1 MNNTARL
8 LQHNAWATR
17 VLLERCRSLTPQQL
31 QQRFDI
37 GPGSLHDT
45 LRHIIGAML
54 RWSDRIADQPVRAS
68 IEKNPDPQTPDELLV
83 LLDRAGRELEEV
95 GSRRPARRDDAGG
108 IPARALHARHR
119 DGACAHARHTPP
131 RAGPQHVQTPGGDGS
146 PRPRRHR
153 VGASHKLAPAS
164 SGSVIPDTRTHEST
178 AGRHGPEDRSDPLR
192 F

>member
-17 VLLERCRSLTPQQL
+17 VLLERCRSLTPQQF

-68 IEKNPDPQTPDELLV
+68 IEKNPNPQTPDELLV

-95 GSRRPARRDDAGG
+95 ASRVD
-108 IPARALHARHR
+108 R
-119 DGACAHARHTPP
+119 DGRHDEMMQAEFRPEHFTRGTAMVHVLTHGIHH
-131 RAGPQHVQTPGGDGS
+131 RAQALNMF
-146 PRPRRHR
+146 RRLG
-153 VGASHKLAPAS
+153 VTDLPDLD
-164 SGSVIPDTRTHEST
+164 VIEWELRTN
-178 AGRHGPEDRSDPLR
+178 
-192 F
+192 